1 MKTKTATRRASGT
14 TDRAHLDTTSGARA
28 VSARNTSLGRG
39 GLENPRV
46 FKPDKPLRTGTVR
59 GPAVAA
65 SRSARNGRPAK
76 LWQLRLYVAGQT
88 PKSLKAFSN
97 LKKICENHLK
107 GRYDIEVIDLVE
119 QPQLSRGDQILAIPT
134 LVRKLPVPVRKI
146 IGDLSDTERVLV
158 GLDLRP
164 AE

>member
-1 MKTKTATRRASGT
+1 MMKTKT
-14 TDRAHLDTTSGARA
+14 
-28 VSARNTSLGRG
+28 V
-39 GLENPRV
+39 
-46 FKPDKPLRTGTVR
+46 K
-59 GPAVAA
+59 
-65 SRSARNGRPAK
+65 RPASSSAPRSGK

-88 PKSLKAFSN
+88 PKSLTAFVN

-107 GRYDIEVIDLVE
+107 GRYHIEVIDLVE

-146 IGDLSDTERVLV
+146 IGDLSDTDRVLV

-164 AE
+164 AD